1 MYTLKSFTFILFM
14 AVGLL
19 LSQAGAAQLI
29 PIYIDP
35 THNASVN
42 DYNKQ
47 TKSLIT
53 KINLASAGITVGY
66 KTTAHNVKRLE
77 QLKHQQYEALTTA
90 YEFYKDS
97 ARIERF
103 KTQLDQVRENLKQGK
118 QIIADNQKA
127 NYLFADRMDMLLR
140 GCDSAEELF
149 NQATEVEGHEQQMTN
164 GDRNGLLLA
173 AEDSLSNI
181 GAKGQKL
188 VNTAKM
194 LVLNWSDAEQRIKR
208 QELYQW
214 EKEANEAWRRKREQE
229 KAKEGNK

>member
-1 MYTLKSFTFILFM
+1 
-14 AVGLL
+14 
-19 LSQAGAAQLI
+19 
-29 PIYIDP
+29 
-35 THNASVN
+35 
-42 DYNKQ
+42 
-47 TKSLIT
+47 
-53 KINLASAGITVGY
+53 
-66 KTTAHNVKRLE
+66 
-77 QLKHQQYEALTTA
+77 
-90 YEFYKDS
+90 
-97 ARIERF
+97 
-103 KTQLDQVRENLKQGK
+103 
-118 QIIADNQKA
+118 
-127 NYLFADRMDMLLR
+127 MLLR